1 MTWDENPISIQLDD
15 WSDIKG
21 GSSSH
26 LEATI
31 LTCPVKI
38 CDTLRSGQC
47 AISKMPCKAWDIIIQ
62 ETKTNF

>member
-1 MTWDENPISIQLDD
+1 MKIPSQSNWTIGVILKEEAAP
-15 WSDIKG
+15 
-21 GSSSH
+21 H

-47 AISKMPCKAWDIIIQ
+47 AISKLPCKAWDIIIQ